1 MVFLIDQSKTAL
13 QTQTRRCGMG
23 GEGEP
28 CLGCYLTVPSVPC
41 CATPCVA
48 GLPLCSLGIMKDAWE
63 RLRQCISPSTTM
75 CPAGPGSPI
84 LGQVF
89 HFLCGSLLRTSALV
103 ERDAGLQADPKAITL
118 AMSQQQQRA
127 EVRPSAPPR

>member
-1 MVFLIDQSKTAL
+1 MFV
-13 QTQTRRCGMG
+13 
-23 GEGEP
+23 
-28 CLGCYLTVPSVPC
+28 TVPCVPC

-63 RLRQCISPSTTM
+63 RLRQCISPSTTL

-103 ERDAGLQADPKAITL
+103 ERHAGLQADPKAITL
-118 AMSQQQQRA
+118 AMAQQQQRA
-127 EVRPSAPPR
+127 EVRPTPAPPKRPMGI